1 MHSAMLVITGATG
14 KLGSQIIEALLRH
27 HVPASQLIASVR
39 DPQKAIALVAQ
50 GVRVRAGDFTQPEG
64 LATAF
69 AGADQVLVVSP
80 DQIGEAGR
88 QLSRTAIEAAR
99 TAGARRVLYTS
110 HMGAQADSPT
120 QDQAFI
126 KDHAAIEAFLG
137 QAGLPFTALRHGY
150 YAESALHHLSRGFE
164 TGEIRVPE
172 DGPVSWT
179 TRADLAEAD
188 ALVLSKEG
196 QFDGIT
202 PALTAGEAFT
212 FSYLATIASEL
223 TGRAIKH
230 VPLTDA
236 QWRNEKRAQGVP
248 EQFVAIMLGTYR
260 AMRRGDFAAV
270 DPTLGQLLGRRP
282 YTMRDVLAGLLKPAS
297 I

>member
-1 MHSAMLVITGATG
+1 MLVITGATG
-14 KLGSQIIEALLRH
+14 NLGSQVIAALLRH
-27 HVPASQLIASVR
+27 HVPASRLVASVR
-39 DPQKAIALVAQ
+39 DPQQATALASQ
-50 GVRVRAGDFTQPEG
+50 GVLVRAGDFAQPVE
-64 LATAF
+64 LAAAF

-80 DQIGEAGR
+80 DKLGEAGR

-126 KDHAAIEAFLG
+126 KDHAAIEAFLA

-150 YAESALHHLSRGFE
+150 YAESALHHLGRGFE

-188 ALVLSKEG
+188 ALILAEEG
-196 QFDGIT
+196 RLNGIT
-202 PALTAGEAFT
+202 PPLTAPEAFT
-212 FSYLATIASEL
+212 FADLATIASEL

-236 QWRNEKRAQGVP
+236 QWRSEKLAQGMP
-248 EQFVAIMLGTYR
+248 APFVDIMLGTYR

-270 DPTLGQLLGRRP
+270 DPTLGQVLGRRP
-282 YTMRDVLAGLLKPAS
+282 HTMRDVLAGLLTPAS
-297 I
+297 A

>member
-1 MHSAMLVITGATG
+1 MLVITGATG
-14 KLGSQIIEALLRH
+14 KLGSQVIEALLRH
-27 HVPASQLIASVR
+27 HVPADQLIASVR
-39 DPQKAIALVAQ
+39 DPQKATTLAAQ
-50 GVRVRAGDFTQPEG
+50 GVRVRAGDFTQPAD
-64 LATAF
+64 LVTAF
-69 AGADQVLVVSP
+69 AGAEQVLVVSP

-150 YAESALHHLSRGFE
+150 YAESALHHIGRGFE

-188 ALVLSKEG
+188 ALVLTKEG
-196 QFDGIT
+196 WFDGIT
-202 PALTAGEAFT
+202 PPLTALEAFT
-212 FSYLATIASEL
+212 FADLATIASEL
-223 TGRAIKH
+223 TEREIKH
-230 VPLTDA
+230 VSLTDA
-236 QWRNEKRAQGVP
+236 QWAQEKQAQGVP

-260 AMRRGDFAAV
+260 AMRRGDFATV
-270 DPTLGQLLGRRP
+270 DPTLCQLLGRRP
-282 YTMRDVLAGLLKPAS
+282 HTMRDVLASLLTSAS
-297 I
+297 A